1 MSDVFISY
9 SSKDEDF
16 AIMLY
21 KTLKTKNV
29 KPWIALFDIP
39 YGQNYA
45 KEIFNAIENVKIF
58 SVIISSNSN
67 ESDSVKNE
75 IELATQQIK
84 NGMMIMPIR
93 IDKKEIDEELQYYLA
108 RKQWL
113 DASIPPIQEKINSYC
128 EHIRNMLN
136 TNTVNEH
143 EVSSESRHLK
153 DNIQSDNFIKKEIH
167 DTYKKYALAGDFS
180 HAIKLLEEELTKK
193 EEREDINSYDE
204 EDEKTSQKTIAKAS
218 MKLFSPKRKGEI
230 KDESNECEKH
240 NLIGFYYNRVNDYEK
255 ALQHFKKALSIAPEH
270 AEPSIHENIA
280 STYMYLEDYENAI
293 KEYTES
299 LSLQRL
305 EFGQW
310 NTKTLFARSVAFYK
324 AGKYEES
331 LKDYQQAMSRD

>member
-67 ESDSVKNE
+67 ESDPVKNE

-136 TNTVNEH
+136 TNTINEH

-167 DTYKKYALAGDFS
+167 DTYKKYARILIEHRAFTYAARDIASDILFGVM
-180 HAIKLLEEELTKK
+180 ETTELK
-193 EEREDINSYDE
+193 I
-204 EDEKTSQKTIAKAS
+204 
-218 MKLFSPKRKGEI
+218 
-230 KDESNECEKH
+230 
-240 NLIGFYYNRVNDYEK
+240 VNN
-255 ALQHFKKALSIAPEH
+255 LSIDEQDIIEVDPVK
-270 AEPSIHENIA
+270 
-280 STYMYLEDYENAI
+280 ED
-293 KEYTES
+293 
-299 LSLQRL
+299 
-305 EFGQW
+305 
-310 NTKTLFARSVAFYK
+310 
-324 AGKYEES
+324 
-331 LKDYQQAMSRD
+331 